1 MNQDKFANLPITS
14 KLRRLQAVTVGL
26 ALLFT
31 LLISSATEFW
41 KERGQIIADT
51 KSTGN
56 MIGFNAGAA
65 LLFNDSRSAT
75 DILAALRSKPN
86 VIAGQL
92 YTIEGIRFADYI
104 GEGFADFVTK
114 NHFATIPSSLAEAQ
128 NQLQLNRFEIMTHTA
143 IQTVYQNGEPA
154 GYLYLVIDLR
164 PMWWGLANN
173 LGQISLFT
181 LVAFMLSA
189 FYGRR
194 LAALISAPLISL
206 SQLAQQVSREKD
218 YTVRAEGEGKDEI
231 GQLVKSFNQ
240 MIEQIHERDEELEK
254 QRDQLE
260 EKVEIRTADLR
271 HSVEEAHAANLAKSQ
286 FLATMSHEIRT
297 PMNGVLGMTELLLS
311 TVLTATQ
318 RQYTE
323 TVFSSAEA
331 LLTLINDILDFSKIE
346 AGKLELEEIDFNLS
360 ELIDHLTGLFF
371 DRAHSKNIGF
381 SCSIDANVP
390 HAVRGDPYRLR
401 QVLTNLLSNA
411 IKFTDTGSVKLHVS
425 KVDTID
431 CGPIVKACRVCNYPE
446 EICLSFRV
454 TDTGI
459 GIAPEAMEKLFKSF
473 SQADG
478 STTRKYGGSGL
489 GLAISKELSELM
501 GGTIGVESQPGVFTA
516 FIVHLPFRKA
526 VAPVPS
532 QTLQKTDLLGK
543 RAIIVEDNPTNAKIL
558 TNYLLNL
565 GMNSRIAENGS
576 RALEILEE
584 SVESGKLYD
593 FALLDMKMQGMNGVE
608 LCRQLRNDKRF
619 EKMRIVIVTSN
630 AYDDELASFRD
641 SGCDLYLTKPLR
653 KRNLQDA
660 LLKLIAE
667 KPAEK
672 STSISLQ
679 DAKILLAED
688 NPINQEIVKA
698 ILRVIGCDVKV
709 AANGIEAVDF
719 YKRGGIDLILM
730 DCMMPEM
737 DGYMAT
743 QEIRAIEKSEGSREI
758 PIVALTANAMEG
770 DREKCIAAGM
780 SDYLAK
786 PISIDVLRDK
796 VITLLKTQTADMKLE
811 PDKALPGQKLTDTD
825 RFDPEALNTLRKMG
839 GDDLVTNL
847 VGLFQRSSVQL
858 IEKLHEAM
866 DEQNPEAVRFAA
878 HSLKSA
884 AANVGVLH
892 LSELARN
899 LEHEARVG
907 SLTFDKQLVE
917 NIENEFQQ
925 VLPILLQQDLS

>member
-1 MNQDKFANLPITS
+1 MKQDKFANLPITS
-14 KLRRLQAVTVGL
+14 KLRRLQAMTVGL
-26 ALLFT
+26 ALVFT
-31 LLISSATEFW
+31 LLISSVTEFW
-41 KERGQIIADT
+41 KERGQIVADT
-51 KSTGN
+51 KSSGN
-56 MIGFNAGAA
+56 MISFNAGAA

-86 VIAGQL
+86 IIAGQL
-92 YTIEGIRFADYI
+92 YTSEGVRFADYI

-114 NHFATIPSSLAEAQ
+114 NHFATIPDSLSEAQ
-128 NQLQLNRFEIMTHTA
+128 SQLQLNRFEIMAHTA

-154 GYLYLVIDLR
+154 GYLFLVIDLR
-164 PMWWGLANN
+164 PMWWGLGNN
-173 LGQISLFT
+173 LGQISLVT
-181 LVAFMLSA
+181 LMAFLLSS

-194 LAALISAPLISL
+194 LAALISAPLINLSL
-206 SQLAQQVSREKD
+206 LAQQVSREKD
-218 YTVRAEGEGKDEI
+218 YTVRAAGEGNDEI
-231 GQLVKSFNQ
+231 GRLVKSFNQ
-240 MIEQIHERDEELEK
+240 MIGQVHERDKELEK
-254 QRDQLE
+254 QRGRLE
-260 EKVEIRTADLR
+260 EEVQIRTADLR

-311 TVLTATQ
+311 TELTPTQ

-360 ELIDHLTGLFF
+360 ELLDHLTVLFF
-371 DRAHSKNIGF
+371 DRAHSKNIGL
-381 SCSIDANVP
+381 SCSMDANVP

-411 IKFTDTGSVKLHVS
+411 IKFTDAGSVKLHVS
-425 KVDTID
+425 KADTNE
-431 CGPIVKACRVCNYPE
+431 CGTGSKICKICHYPDE
-446 EICLSFRV
+446 TCLSFRV
-454 TDTGI
+454 SDTGI
-459 GIAPEAMEKLFKSF
+459 GINPETMDKLFKSF

-501 GGTIGVESQPGVFTA
+501 GGTISVESQPGVFTA

-526 VAPVPS
+526 LAPVPS
-532 QTLQKTDLLGK
+532 PTLQKTDLLGK
-543 RAIIVEDNPTNAKIL
+543 RALIVEDNPTNAKIL

-565 GMNSRIAENGS
+565 GMNSRIAENAA
-576 RALEILEE
+576 RALEILEQ
-584 SVESGKLYD
+584 SVQTGQHYD
-593 FALLDMKMQGMNGVE
+593 FALVDMKMQGMNGVE
-608 LCRQLRNDKRF
+608 LSRQIRNDQRF
-619 EKMRIVIVTSN
+619 DKMRIVIITSS
-630 AYDDELASFRD
+630 AYEDELASFRD
-641 SGCDLYLTKPLR
+641 SGCDLYLHKPLR
-653 KRNLQDA
+653 KRSLQDA
-660 LLKLIAE
+660 LLTLIAD
-667 KPAEK
+667 KPGGKAG
-672 STSISLQ
+672 ICLQ

-698 ILRVIGCDVKV
+698 ILKVIGCDVIV
-709 AANGIEAVDF
+709 AANGYEALDF
-719 YKRGGIDLILM
+719 YKRGDIDLILM

-743 QEIRAIEKSEGSREI
+743 REIRALEKATGSREI

-770 DREKCIAAGM
+770 DREKCLAAGM
-780 SDYLAK
+780 GDYLAK

-796 VITLLKTQTADMKLE
+796 VITLLKTQTTAMQPE
-811 PDKALPGQKLTDTD
+811 PDKLSSGQNFTDTD

-839 GDDLVTNL
+839 GDALVTNL
-847 VGLFQRSSVQL
+847 VDLFQHSSIQL

-866 DEQNPEAVRFAA
+866 NGQNSEAVRFAA

-884 AANVGVLH
+884 AANVGIPY

-899 LEHEARVG
+899 LEHAARDG